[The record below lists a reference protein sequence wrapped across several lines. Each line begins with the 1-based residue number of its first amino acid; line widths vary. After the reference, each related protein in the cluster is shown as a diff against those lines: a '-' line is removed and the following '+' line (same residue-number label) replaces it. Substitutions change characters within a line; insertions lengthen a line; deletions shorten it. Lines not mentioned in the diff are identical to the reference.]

1 MYASGYKSLREG
13 LRRGSNRIGITV
25 TLHRGLTCGA
35 ASPVICLVVDA
46 GVAAVLPPGGVTG
59 GRGGLDVAQVL
70 RDVNRVHYRSIGYP
84 RPPNFSLTSS
94 V

>member
-1 MYASGYKSLREG
+1 MTDLKLSFKINYLSEVSLVFG
-13 LRRGSNRIGITV
+13 
-25 TLHRGLTCGA
+25 
-35 ASPVICLVVDA
+35 LVVDA

-70 RDVNRVHYRSIGYP
+70 RDVNSVHYRSIVYP
-84 RPPNFSLTSS
+84 RLPIFSLASS

>member
-1 MYASGYKSLREG
+1 MTDLKLSFKINYLSEVSLVFG
-13 LRRGSNRIGITV
+13 
-25 TLHRGLTCGA
+25 
-35 ASPVICLVVDA
+35 LVVDA